1 MMNKKNNFFIIFLS
15 IFTIFILVNNLYA
28 EKILPGQT
36 NVAFTLPT
44 PQETAQSKVRIII
57 EWYEA
62 VGTVRP
68 KVETQIESQ
77 ITAKVI
83 KVKVT
88 SGSKVQQ
95 GDTLVVLDSRQLRSR
110 LAQARQGLKSAVSN
124 KEQAQHAVAAASADF
139 TQKKL
144 TFERIKK
151 YFESQ
156 AATSQDVEK
165 AESAFLQSQAS
176 LEQANKALS
185 GSKSGIIRAE
195 EVVKEARI
203 ALDYSVIK
211 APQTGEIIKRQ
222 IEPGDLA
229 LPGKPLIILQ
239 TEGSLR
245 LEAYVRE
252 GLISKVARNQR
263 FKVEITTLNKTMD
276 AVIEEIVPYADPQ
289 TRTFL
294 VKAAL
299 PVIDGLYPGMFG
311 KLLIP
316 AGEHDIVMIPINAV
330 RKVGQLELVT
340 LFENEV
346 WKSVFVKTGKTY
358 GDQVEVLSG
367 ISGNELIGIKE

>member
-44 PQETAQSKVRIII
+44 PQETAQSKVRTII